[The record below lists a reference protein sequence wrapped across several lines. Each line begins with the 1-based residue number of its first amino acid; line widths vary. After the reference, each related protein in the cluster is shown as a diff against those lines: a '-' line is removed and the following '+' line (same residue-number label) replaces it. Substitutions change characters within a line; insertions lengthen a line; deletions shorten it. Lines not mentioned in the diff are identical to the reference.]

1 MGRGK
6 IFRVAGE
13 MAAVVEELREKTQF
27 KLTVRPQPHFWRS
40 YSEDREQALS
50 VHRNNQRTLNQGPIH
65 LRVDVMKELEIS
77 TEHIAQKTMRLRR

>member
-40 YSEDREQALS
+40 YSEDREQAL
-50 VHRNNQRTLNQGPIH
+50 RAKP
-65 LRVDVMKELEIS
+65 E
-77 TEHIAQKTMRLRR
+77 